1 MKRNSP
7 GDCSSCTERWFCKE
21 LCPDAERIIGQDY
34 VPQNQN
40 EHLSGSLYPKPLP
53 HVDAQTDLSNIPK
66 VLKLFAEFYSSL
78 EPLEI
83 KILRKFLEGKTRKEI
98 LQILNITPNSL
109 YVRVWNIKRKFLNL
123 TRNY

>member
-34 VPQNQN
+34 ISQNPN
-40 EHLSGSLYPKPLP
+40 EHLAGWLYPKPLP
-53 HVDAQTDLSNIPK
+53 HVDAMIDAVHIPQ
-66 VLKLFAEFYSSL
+66 VLKLFIDFYSSL
-78 EPLEI
+78 EPLEV
-83 KILRKFLEGKTRKEI
+83 KILRNFLEGKTRKEI

-109 YVRVWNIKRKFLNL
+109 YVRVWNIKKKFLNL
-123 TRNY
+123 TKDY